1 MSSKCSL
8 STPQPKNAEFAGTI
22 SSVQV
27 DSLLKSS
34 ACLHYKSKVKT
45 LQVIGGNLA
54 RFGFQSWMPG
64 RQALLRF
71 QNKTIA
77 GAKNVMRSTTAA
89 DFLNHDYLL
98 HPGME

>member
-1 MSSKCSL
+1 MSSKCSV
-8 STPQPKNAEFAGTI
+8 STLQLKNAEFAGTI

-89 DFLNHDYLL
+89 DFFKHNFFIQ
-98 HPGME
+98 GWN